1 MQIISDFNTY
11 LCVGK
16 QDNSNIERI
25 KVRGSADSKA
35 TSEESSR
42 PLFKESSEH
51 RNFMPDI
58 KRSNVD
64 NIRQHYCNDYFSVLL
79 NVICA
84 KNVTAES
91 KYNISP
97 ELNREICEILSQI
110 DSVF

>member
-1 MQIISDFNTY
+1 M
-11 LCVGK
+11 
-16 QDNSNIERI
+16 
-25 KVRGSADSKA
+25 A
-35 TSEESSR
+35 
-42 PLFKESSEH
+42 
-51 RNFMPDI
+51 DI
-58 KRSNVD
+58 KRTDVD
-64 NIRQHYCNDYFSVLL
+64 GIRQHYCNDYFSVLL